1 MNCKH
6 FGSCG
11 SCNLYN
17 LNYIDELNLK
27 KERILE
33 LFKRFELEDI
43 KIFPS
48 KEINYRARAE
58 FRIWHSNDKIYY
70 AMGNL
75 NRDGVILIEECPKVI
90 EAIKSIMW
98 RLKDLIESSKILKD
112 KLFSIEFLSV
122 NSGNVLTT
130 LIYHKKLN
138 GIWEEE
144 AKELE
149 RELNIYI
156 IGRSRKQRVVLS
168 QDFLIQNLTIRD
180 IEYRYR
186 YYELGFTQPNPYIN
200 QKMVEWTIDMV
211 KSIKEGE
218 LLETYCGLGNFTI
231 PLSKYFKRV
240 LATEISKSSIKSAK
254 ENCKLNGVDNI
265 EFVRLSASEL
275 TQALKG
281 EREFRRLKDIDLDS
295 YNFSTILVDPP
306 RGGLDKDSLDLVSK
320 FDNIIYISCNPK
332 TLKRDL
338 ETIIKTHNIKNYA
351 LFDQFPHTE
360 HIESGVFLRKIKS

>member
-1 MNCKH
+1 
-6 FGSCG
+6 
-11 SCNLYN
+11 
-17 LNYIDELNLK
+17 
-27 KERILE
+27 
-33 LFKRFELEDI
+33 
-43 KIFPS
+43 
-48 KEINYRARAE
+48 
-58 FRIWHSNDKIYY
+58 
-70 AMGNL
+70 
-75 NRDGVILIEECPKVI
+75 
-90 EAIKSIMW
+90 
-98 RLKDLIESSKILKD
+98 
-112 KLFSIEFLSV
+112 
-122 NSGNVLTT
+122 
-130 LIYHKKLN
+130 
-138 GIWEEE
+138 
-144 AKELE
+144 
-149 RELNIYI
+149 
-156 IGRSRKQRVVLS
+156 
-168 QDFLIQNLTIRD
+168 
-180 IEYRYR
+180 
-186 YYELGFTQPNPYIN
+186 
-200 QKMVEWTIDMV
+200 MV